1 MNREDIIRMAREA
14 GFSDSNGVVHAAYQ
28 LESFAALVAS
38 AERERLTDS
47 AMKSAEKAVE
57 VAMALEREACAKL
70 LEQAAEAAKNADP
83 QGFVWQAVKAS
94 AEVIRA
100 RGESK

>member
-14 GFSDSNGVVHAAYQ
+14 GDADRIDPFTKDGDWVILTPDE
-28 LESFAALVAS
+28 LERFAALVAS
-38 AERERLTDS
+38 A
-47 AMKSAEKAVE
+47 
-57 VAMALEREACAKL
+57 EREACAKL

-94 AEVIRA
+94 VEVIRA
-100 RGESK
+100 RGQA